1 MSAHG
6 TPKTERLNV
15 LISESIVE
23 DIDRVAASK
32 GISKSAFVRFAIEN
46 ELERSQEL
54 ELADAAE
61 TLAPLNRIELLEVT
75 PRNLAQAHAV
85 TVATIIAFTVCILFS
100 A

>member
-1 MSAHG
+1 MSAHD
-6 TPKTERLNV
+6 TQKTERLNV
-15 LISESIVE
+15 LISESLGE

-61 TLAPLNRIELLEVT
+61 ALAPLYQSDKELT
-75 PRNLAQAHAV
+75 AFLA
-85 TVATIIAFTVCILFS
+85 LDGEDWYE
-100 A
+100 

>member
-61 TLAPLNRIELLEVT
+61 TLAPLYHSDKELT
-75 PRNLAQAHAV
+75 AFLA
-85 TVATIIAFTVCILFS
+85 LDGEDWYE
-100 A
+100 